1 MPAMSDKI
9 ALVIDDTL
17 ANREFLERLLTAAG
31 FKVTGAG
38 TAKEALDAAKG
49 WQDLKLALID
59 MELPDMNGV
68 MLTSLLRKQ
77 FPNAVLGVATMHDEV
92 SLMES
97 VFEKGGNIF
106 LVKPHGFMELY
117 KKLTTMDL
125 SMLREGDPTVFD
137 QFGPRSFSVATK

>member
-1 MPAMSDKI
+1 MTDKI
-9 ALVIDDTL
+9 ALVIDDTA

-31 FKVTGAG
+31 FTVTGAG
-38 TAKEALDAAKG
+38 TAKDALDAAKS

-97 VFEKGGNIF
+97 VFEKGGNLF

-117 KKLTTMDL
+117 KKLTTLDL
-125 SMLREGDPTVFD
+125 SLLRDGDPMVID
-137 QFGPRSFSVATK
+137 QFGPRSFSVAAK